1 MRLSIVW
8 FLIIDIV
15 LSEVIALSD
24 PVVARVEDIP
34 AMIELSS
41 QVFKTDM
48 GSCFPLLF
56 SPENVENMTVV
67 REAGRPVTM
76 VGMLPREISVFGHS
90 LKVGLIGAVCTH
102 TDYRGRD
109 YGAKA
114 LAMSEKMAIEKG
126 ISLFIIS
133 GKRGL
138 YSRFGAIEPDG
149 FYKLRVLPG
158 KASRVREAS
167 EEDLSRI
174 AWLYMRRPVRY
185 FRDLS
190 QFSKI
195 FATGRVM
202 VRAARTFIGDKAYVT
217 VIKFRDS
224 NYIVEHAGCESDV
237 IEAARGYLQLSGEKE
252 CVLVLDSL
260 FPSEEREKTGFEG
273 TMKVISIDNFLDQ
286 LEGYYREVMTDG
298 EFEAF
303 REEARKMTPAEF
315 TRLVLLESN
324 MKGSPIPLPVYGF
337 DYI

>member
-8 FLIIDIV
+8 FLIIDSM

-24 PVVARVEDIP
+24 PVVAREEDIP
-34 AMIELSS
+34 AMIKLSS

-48 GSCFPLLF
+48 GGCFPLLF

-76 VGMLPREISVFGHS
+76 VGMLPKEISVFGHR
-90 LKVGLIGAVCTH
+90 LKAGLIGAVCTH
-102 TDYRGRD
+102 PDYRGRD

-138 YSRFGAIEPDG
+138 YNRFGAVEPDG
-149 FYKLRVLPG
+149 FYKLKVLPG

-174 AWLYMRRPVRY
+174 AWLYMGRSVR
-185 FRDLS
+185 
-190 QFSKI
+190 
-195 FATGRVM
+195 
-202 VRAARTFIGDKAYVT
+202 DKAYVT

-252 CVLVLDSL
+252 CVLVLDGL
-260 FPSEEREKTGFEG
+260 FLSQEREKTDFEG
-273 TMKVISIDNFLDQ
+273 TMKVISIENFLDQ

-303 REEARKMTPAEF
+303 REKASKMTPAEF

-324 MKGSPIPLPVYGF
+324 IKGSPIPLPVYGF

>member
-1 MRLSIVW
+1 VW

-24 PVVARVEDIP
+24 PVVARLEDIP

-48 GSCFPLLF
+48 GGCFPLLF
-56 SPENVENMTVV
+56 STENVENMTVV
-67 REAGRPVTM
+67 REAGKPVTM
-76 VGMLPREISVFGHS
+76 VGMLPREISVFGHR
-90 LKVGLIGAVCTH
+90 LKAGLIGAVCTH
-102 TDYRGRD
+102 PDYRGRD

-114 LAMSEKMAIEKG
+114 LTMSEKMAIEKG

-138 YSRFGAIEPDG
+138 YSRFGAVEPDG

-174 AWLYMRRPVRY
+174 ARFYTRRPVRY
-185 FRDLS
+185 FRNLS
-190 QFSKI
+190 QFRRV

-202 VRAARTFIGDKAYVT
+202 VRASRTFISEKTYVT

-260 FPSEEREKTGFEG
+260 FSSEEREKTGFEG

-286 LEGYYREVMTDG
+286 LEGYYREVMTDR

-303 REEARKMTPAEF
+303 REGARGLTTAEF
-315 TRLVLLESN
+315 TRMVLLEGSI
-324 MKGSPIPLPVYGF
+324 KGSPLPLPVYGF

>member
-1 MRLSIVW
+1 
-8 FLIIDIV
+8 
-15 LSEVIALSD
+15 
-24 PVVARVEDIP
+24 
-34 AMIELSS
+34 
-41 QVFKTDM
+41 
-48 GSCFPLLF
+48 
-56 SPENVENMTVV
+56 
-67 REAGRPVTM
+67 
-76 VGMLPREISVFGHS
+76 
-90 LKVGLIGAVCTH
+90 
-102 TDYRGRD
+102 
-109 YGAKA
+109 
-114 LAMSEKMAIEKG
+114 
-126 ISLFIIS
+126 
-133 GKRGL
+133 
-138 YSRFGAIEPDG
+138 
-149 FYKLRVLPG
+149 
-158 KASRVREAS
+158 
-167 EEDLSRI
+167 
-174 AWLYMRRPVRY
+174 MRRPVRY

-315 TRLVLLESN
+315 TRLALLESN